1 MCLLLLATAGAVQE
15 MDTERLVRVIVGVMR
30 QLQQRPGQLPSPAP
44 AAPIQLEL
52 PSSSSSSSSMPPA
65 VVPLTMGSYF
75 PPTMGGVG
83 AMMMPGIPQPLGM
96 MGVGVGGM
104 LPPSAPVV
112 IPMPIMVPTPGPV
125 PGEGQSSSRKRP
137 HEEVA
142 EDSRSRDGPLSLW
155 HLEGLSDSEAQR
167 LWSKLSPSAK
177 RNYRGWWTTA
187 TTTNPTPITPP
198 PGPAPAAAPGAGKD
212 AKTSD
217 EGVIDVDEGDER
229 WGKWGPNGGPPPE
242 PDNCPGGGPGND
254 NDCRL
259 S

>member
-1 MCLLLLATAGAVQE
+1 M
-15 MDTERLVRVIVGVMR
+15 RVIVGVMR

-52 PSSSSSSSSMPPA
+52 PSSSSSSSLPPA

-177 RNYRGWWTTA
+177 RSARKRNYRGWWT
-187 TTTNPTPITPP
+187 NPTPIAPP
-198 PGPAPAAAPGAGKD
+198 PGPAPAAPGAKKGAK
-212 AKTSD
+212 KTSD
-217 EGVIDVDEGDER
+217 EGVIDADQDDER
-229 WGKWGPNGGPPPE
+229 CMGKV
-242 PDNCPGGGPGND
+242 GPG
-254 NDCRL
+254 RRPTP
-259 S
+259 

>member
-1 MCLLLLATAGAVQE
+1 

-177 RNYRGWWTTA
+177 RSARKRNYRGWWTTA

-198 PGPAPAAAPGAGKD
+198 PGPAPAAAPGAD
-212 AKTSD
+212 AKTD
-217 EGVIDVDEGDER
+217 EGVIDADADDDER
-229 WGKWGPNGGPPPE
+229 WGKWGPNGPGGPPPE
-242 PDNCPGGGPGND
+242 PDNCPGGPGKD